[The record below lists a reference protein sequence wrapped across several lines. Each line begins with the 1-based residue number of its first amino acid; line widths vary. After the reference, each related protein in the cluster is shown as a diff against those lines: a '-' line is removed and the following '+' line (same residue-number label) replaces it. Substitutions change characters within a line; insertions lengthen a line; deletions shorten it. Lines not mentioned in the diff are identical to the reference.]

1 MKHYKIFFDS
11 VGCPDMWHLKDPL
24 NQDGE
29 VVDMQALPYIAPF
42 IGLPLATVPINLKY
56 PGRALDFTYQIS
68 KYFIVRT
75 FVANLIETFGVR
87 LQRFPVTLSPTG
99 EVGYEVVFAYDCVI
113 KGLVDLTRA
122 EEHEFYEKSFENFP
136 LPYGGIASH
145 QKGMLYKVYPL
156 KINSHDAQHLIWF
169 RPWEEL
175 GVTIIREDLKEAF
188 EKHGVTGLSYELV
201 S

>member
-11 VGCPDMWHLKDPL
+11 VGCPDMWHLKDPIDAKDKIID
-24 NQDGE
+24 DGF
-29 VVDMQALPYIAPF
+29 LPNVAPYV
-42 IGLPLATVPINLKY
+42 GEPLITVPINLTY
-56 PGRALDFTYQIS
+56 PGRTLDFTYQAP
-68 KYFIVRT
+68 KYFVART
-75 FVANLIETFGVR
+75 FVANLIETFSVR

-99 EVGYEVVFAYDCVI
+99 EAGYEIIFAYDCVA

-122 EEHEFYEKSFENFP
+122 EEHECYEKSDFNIS
-136 LPYGGIASH
+136 LIHGGIAPR

-169 RPWEEL
+169 RPWEKL
-175 GVTIIREDLKEAF
+175 DVTIIREDLKEAF